1 MYKRI
6 LYCVIFLGMNLF
18 SLDYLSAQEQ
28 RGYVLRYDIENG
40 DTLFTSTL
48 RELTLRP
55 YRTSRGQFGNNREW
69 RQYFKLVYNFKK
81 AYPYAL
87 LAKERLRVIE
97 EELQRIPTEA
107 ERKKRI
113 KEAEKQLFQEFEKP
127 IRKLSISQGKLL
139 LKLIDREIGQSSYYL
154 IKDLKGGL
162 YATFWQGVAKL
173 FGSDLKRQYDKYG
186 EDREVE
192 ELVQIYQEG
201 RFDWFYY
208 QIFSS

>member
-1 MYKRI
+1 
-6 LYCVIFLGMNLF
+6 MNLF

-40 DTLFTSTL
+40 DTLFISTL